1 MSPRLGVRVLAGV
14 LVAAGGMAVFI
25 GRPAMSQAASTRYE
39 AESATISQGVVAT
52 NHTGF
57 SGTGFVD
64 YNNVAGSY
72 VEFTVTA
79 AQAGTA
85 TLAFRYANGSTA
97 SRPMDIAVN
106 GTVVAAAN
114 WDTWQSVSVSAP
126 VPAGTSKV
134 RATATGASGGPN
146 LDFLDFDVAAP
157 PPSNIYEAEN
167 ATISQGVVTTN
178 HLNYTGTGFVDY
190 TNVAG
195 SYVQF
200 PVTIPATGT
209 ATLTFRYANGSTASR
224 PMDIA
229 VNGTVVAAAV
239 AFPPTANW
247 DTWQTVSVTATV
259 SGGTNIVRATAT
271 TSGGGPNLDSLTVG
285 STAVDWSVALV
296 ESTMTRFTPGTL
308 GGWSYPQGLYL
319 YGQYLVYQR
328 THDARYLSYLK
339 AWVDRFVDSTGAL
352 SPTLSSLDSML
363 SGRLLV
369 ILARETGDPRY
380 QTAAATIR
388 NRLNNYPRTTDGGFW
403 HADTSSRAHQ
413 LWSDGTFMV
422 NPFLAEYGQQFNDS
436 TYANDETAHQLEVY
450 ASHLQQSN
458 GLMRHAY
465 DEAKV
470 QTWADPVTGLS
481 PEFWCR
487 AVGWF
492 GMALTDVLEVIP
504 AGHPERPKLVTIL
517 QNLVGAI
524 ARYQDPVTGRW
535 FEVVDKGTRSDNWT
549 ETSCSSMFTFVTS
562 RAVERGYVDP
572 SFKTVATKGYQGV
585 LTQISKGGDGLT
597 NLTNVVVGTNVGDY
611 AFYVGRTRA
620 TNDFHGLGSFLIM
633 NEQMIRTGA

>member
-1 MSPRLGVRVLAGV
+1 MLRSRPGAWKQRRGTRSLKGTTGRRWTSRRPRSARLHAAALRESRPPPRRGAHGRSWGSAGGPGTPCAGLSASSRRCPRRTSLSTTTGTTRTSNWRTPLRPWHGSATRPPSTARAPSWRGSTGVPVPGAPPPPGSTWPWRSRRPDAQMRLRDRRSRRLRPGGSCRPTPGGSPRSSEPWRAPACRRPPSYGRRTRAWSPRTVADRCGVTEPGAQPLVQRDMAMCRCWSEGTPMSPRLGVRVLAGV

-52 NHTGF
+52 NHPGFTG
-57 SGTGFVD
+57 
-64 YNNVAGSY
+64 
-72 VEFTVTA
+72 
-79 AQAGTA
+79 
-85 TLAFRYANGSTA
+85 
-97 SRPMDIAVN
+97 I
-106 GTVVAAAN
+106 
-114 WDTWQSVSVSAP
+114 
-126 VPAGTSKV
+126 
-134 RATATGASGGPN
+134 
-146 LDFLDFDVAAP
+146 
-157 PPSNIYEAEN
+157 
-167 ATISQGVVTTN
+167 
-178 HLNYTGTGFVDY
+178 GFVDY

-224 PMDIA
+224 PMDVA

-465 DEAKV
+465 D
-470 QTWADPVTGLS
+470 
-481 PEFWCR
+481 
-487 AVGWF
+487 
-492 GMALTDVLEVIP
+492 
-504 AGHPERPKLVTIL
+504 
-517 QNLVGAI
+517 
-524 ARYQDPVTGRW
+524 
-535 FEVVDKGTRSDNWT
+535 
-549 ETSCSSMFTFVTS
+549 
-562 RAVERGYVDP
+562 
-572 SFKTVATKGYQGV
+572 
-585 LTQISKGGDGLT
+585 
-597 NLTNVVVGTNVGDY
+597 
-611 AFYVGRTRA
+611 
-620 TNDFHGLGSFLIM
+620 
-633 NEQMIRTGA
+633 